1 MKLLLKSYNKLP
13 HLVIKYENNEW
24 SIIEKKLQEIGLEKA
39 YSEKIFGRFKGYFY
53 RSPNREF
60 ANYLMKEY
68 GLGSFLDDVND
79 ECGVGYDFNVAVFR
93 VVPDENGEVVV
104 PLKKF
109 LSVAELEDMILKI
122 TLTLKYL
129 LNLVNQEVE
138 VNIKLNGHN

>member
-24 SIIEKKLQEIGLEKA
+24 QMVESKLKEIGLEKV
-39 YSEKIFGRFKGYFY
+39 YSNKIFGKFCSYFY
-53 RSPNREF
+53 RSPDSKF
-60 ANYLMKEY
+60 AYYLVREY
-68 GLGSFLDDVND
+68 GLERFLDDVND
-79 ECGVGYDFNVAVFR
+79 ECGVGIGFNVAVFR
-93 VVPDENGEVVV
+93 VVPNENNEVII

-109 LSVAELEDMILKI
+109 LSVVELEDIVYKI
-122 TLTLKYL
+122 TLTLKQL

>member
-13 HLVIKYENNEW
+13 HLVIKYEDNEW
-24 SIIEKKLQEIGLEKA
+24 EMIENKLREIGLEKS
-39 YSEKIFGRFKGYFY
+39 YSEKIFGKFNGYFY

-60 ANYLMKEY
+60 ANYLTKEF
-68 GLGSFLDDVND
+68 GLSHFLDDVND

-93 VVPDENGEVVV
+93 VVPNERNEVII

-109 LSVAELEDMILKI
+109 LSVVELEDMIFKI
-122 TLTLKYL
+122 TNTLKHL
-129 LNLVNQEVE
+129 LGLINQEVE